1 MTTAVFTP
9 YTDEE
14 LRTLD
19 ADIDLNSASLR
30 LLQFAIRAEL
40 PPGTKLVA
48 MMLCCHHNNQVGA
61 AWPSPDRL
69 AKLCGMHRRTIVD
82 HLAKLKNMGLA
93 LVGKIPG
100 VRTPGYALQEKALSA
115 IAIDGIKWSKNMIG
129 SAESMQP
136 PAARSM
142 VNPAKNAEIPIQG
155 TEGTGDLKEL
165 GGTGGTDAR
174 ATPAMPTTGPV
185 NAADALPVLP
195 CPVPFALPESQ
206 TAGLPE
212 SSPALVALI
221 DQVNAQ
227 RANNGKK
234 PFVLADLQ
242 QLRTE
247 AAKAGISAEDAAKW
261 ILERSGRNFF
271 KADYFAPPAPP
282 AAPAAPATPAVP
294 VQPPAPTVKPL
305 SPEEQA
311 QAAAAAVE
319 AREKARQLVE
329 EMRTAKDAGLE
340 AAHDLLIDIDNLR
353 GPKCWVDIVQD
364 FAAGKPVKVYPLE
377 NACGALKINVKA
389 LRAQVKAR
397 TAAHAA

>member
-100 VRTPGYALQEKALSA
+100 VRTPGYALQEKALQA
-115 IAIDGIKWSKNMIG
+115 IAIDGIKWSKNMLG
-129 SAESMQP
+129 SAEFMQP
-136 PAARSM
+136 PAAPSM
-142 VNPAKNAEIPIQG
+142 VNPAKNAGITIQG
-155 TEGTGDLKEL
+155 TEGTEDLKEL

-174 ATPAMPTTGPV
+174 ATPATPAPGPV

-195 CPVPFALPESQ
+195 CPVPFALPESS
-206 TAGLPE
+206 A
-212 SSPALVALI
+212 ALVALI

-282 AAPAAPATPAVP
+282 AAPTAPATPAAP
-294 VQPPAPTVKPL
+294 VQPPAPPVKPL

-311 QAAAAAVE
+311 QQAADAVA
-319 AREKARQLVE
+319 ARERARQLVE